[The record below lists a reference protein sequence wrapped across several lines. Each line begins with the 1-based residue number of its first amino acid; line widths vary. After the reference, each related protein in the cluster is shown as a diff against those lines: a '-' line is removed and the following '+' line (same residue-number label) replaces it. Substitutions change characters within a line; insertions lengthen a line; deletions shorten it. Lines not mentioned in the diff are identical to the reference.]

1 MSDSTLSEIDF
12 RNKIGLPS
20 IIRSDSYPHPEIQG
34 LNLVTINIFQTKIQ
48 CNIPK
53 YIIQVDIP
61 TFVGF
66 LRELENDYEVE
77 DYARLYFGTGKGVLQ
92 FAQRFIEMRRK
103 LKNQSGG
110 GSGEK
115 KKGKKGSRK
124 NKNKAN
130 PDLLGETLTPTQ
142 A

>member
-53 YIIQVDIP
+53 YII
-61 TFVGF
+61 
-66 LRELENDYEVE
+66 
-77 DYARLYFGTGKGVLQ
+77 
-92 FAQRFIEMRRK
+92 
-103 LKNQSGG
+103 
-110 GSGEK
+110 
-115 KKGKKGSRK
+115 
-124 NKNKAN
+124 
-130 PDLLGETLTPTQ
+130 
-142 A
+142 

>member
-1 MSDSTLSEIDF
+1 MEDPLLSWARVELD
-12 RNKIGLPS
+12 
-20 IIRSDSYPHPEIQG
+20 
-34 LNLVTINIFQTKIQ
+34 
-48 CNIPK
+48 NIPNSQE
-53 YIIQVDIP
+53 IDIP

-130 PDLLGETLTPTQ
+130 PDLLGETLAPTQ